1 MNYKIIGSTAS
12 CSVLGLALV
21 ILCFRVGQSAEVH
34 AMNIAVLVFGASSGW
49 LAGILLSPYDPKE
62 ASNFPRY
69 AAAVSAFASGYLVS
83 KVDRVLEE
91 VLKPEF
97 LFSPVPG
104 FRLLAGLSGFAITL
118 IVTYVYRAYGR

>member
-12 CSVLGLALV
+12 CTVLGLALV

-62 ASNFPRY
+62 ARNFPRY

-91 VLKPEF
+91 LLRPEF

-104 FRLLAGLSGFAITL
+104 FRLLAGVSAFAITL
-118 IVTYVYRAYGR
+118 VVTYVYRAYAR